1 MPTKRLLWPV
11 FLLVI
16 AAISCGAEATP
27 SIAVASH
34 HDRQTVRD
42 SAITL
47 SGTATDPAGVT
58 SITVSLNRGP
68 EQEAAW
74 NGSGA
79 EPPENA
85 SWSIPLKLSEGANI
99 IVVNATDSANET
111 ATLTILIDY
120 SIPQGSSA
128 GVILSVGSI
137 LVGVLLIALVA
148 FRVRGAPPPEEEAA
162 SAASFEGPKDESE

>member
-1 MPTKRLLWPV
+1 MWSV
-11 FLLVI
+11 FLLVM
-16 AAISCGAEATP
+16 AVISCQAEAMP

-34 HDRQTVRD
+34 HDRHTVRD

-47 SGTATDPAGVT
+47 SGTAADPAGVT

-68 EQEAAW
+68 PQEAVW

-79 EPPENA
+79 LPPENA

-99 IVVNATDSANET
+99 IVVNATNSENQTAN
-111 ATLTILIDY
+111 LTILIDY
-120 SIPQGSSA
+120 SIPQGTSV

-137 LVGVLLIALVA
+137 SVAILLIALVA
-148 FRVRGAPPPEEEAA
+148 FRVKGASPPEEDVG
-162 SAASFEGPKDESE
+162 SAVKFEGPKDTGE